1 MKMYK
6 KIVVTVFAFLLGSV
20 NLFAQNYKFGS
31 VSKKEMEQTIYA
43 KDSSANAVVLF
54 KKRNDYYKYDN
65 TTGWSIVSEVHERI
79 KLFNKEG
86 FEFASKKIPVYV
98 GREDEKFTIKAYT
111 YNLEKGKIVKT
122 KLDRDEIYEE
132 QISEY
137 WSSRNFTMPNLKEGT
152 IVEWKYNINSPYTT
166 SINDIICQYNI
177 PIEQLK
183 CKVQIPEFFV
193 FNNFPSR
200 YYPINM
206 KSSRVQK
213 NYTLT
218 SKDRSESSMTRGIT
232 TGSSYNNIKVLEN
245 TYTVDQKDIPALVE
259 EPYVNNIDN
268 YRAIVSF
275 EISAYQPAN
284 GVPEFFNTSWEDVT
298 KSIYENS
305 NFGRQLDRT
314 NFFEEDLNAVL
325 EGINGHKEKTLAIF
339 EFVKSKIK
347 WNEQKGKYTH
357 DGGIKKAYKDG
368 FGNVAEVN
376 LCLIAMLR
384 ASGIDANPILVS
396 TRDHGIPIF
405 PTKKGFNYV
414 IAGVEL
420 NGDITLLDAT
430 EKYSFPN
437 ILPLRDLN
445 WEGRLVREDGSS
457 IAVNLYP
464 KSYNLKMTK
473 LNAKLDH
480 EGLLD
485 GVMITTYN
493 GLNALNYRNQFS
505 SRKEDDIISR
515 IESANEDIEIEQF
528 KLRNKEN
535 TNKPIH
541 EMIKFTKENGVDIIG
556 DKIYISPLL
565 FLTVRENPFKL
576 DERLYPI
583 DYGSPW
589 KNQTNISL
597 EIPEGYTVESKPN
610 DILLNLPNEMGT
622 YALKTTLQ
630 ENKILVTSQTKLNV
644 PLIAPNYYETVK
656 ELYKR
661 AIENQLEK
669 IVLIQQGP

>member
-1 MKMYK
+1 MYK
-6 KIVVTVFAFLLGSV
+6 KIVIAAFAFFLTFNTLL
-20 NLFAQNYKFGS
+20 AQNHKFGS
-31 VSKKEMEQTIYA
+31 VSKKELEQTIYS

-65 TTGWSIVSEVHERI
+65 NTGWSIVSEVHERV

-86 FEFASKKIPVYV
+86 FEFAAKKIPLYV

-111 YNLEKGKIVKT
+111 YNLEGGKITKT
-122 KLDRDEIYEE
+122 KLDRDEIYDEK
-132 QISEY
+132 ISEY

-152 IVEWKYNINSPYTT
+152 IVEWKYDIHSPYIT
-166 SINDIICQYNI
+166 SINDIICQYDI
-177 PIEQLK
+177 PIEHLK
-183 CKVQIPEFFV
+183 CQIQIPERFV

-200 YYPINM
+200 YYPINI
-206 KSSRVQK
+206 KTSRVQK
-213 NYTLT
+213 NYTLA
-218 SKDRSESSMTRGIT
+218 SRDRSQSSMTKGIT
-232 TGSSYNNIKVLEN
+232 TGTSYNNIKVQEN
-245 TYTVDQKDIPALVE
+245 IYSIDQKNIPALVE
-259 EPYVNNIDN
+259 EPYVNNINN
-268 YRAIVSF
+268 YRAVVSF
-275 EISAYQPAN
+275 EISAYRPAN
-284 GVPEFFNTSWEDVT
+284 GVPEFYNTTWEDVT
-298 KSIYENS
+298 KSIYESS
-305 NFGRQLDRT
+305 NFGQQLDRT
-314 NFFEEDLNAVL
+314 NFFEEDLTRVL
-325 EGINGHKEKTLAIF
+325 EGINGHSEKTLVIF
-339 EFVKSKIK
+339 EYIKSKIK
-347 WNEQKGKYTH
+347 WNEQNGIYTH

-384 ASGIDANPILVS
+384 EAGIDANPILVS
-396 TRDHGIPIF
+396 TRSNGIPIF

-420 NGDITLLDAT
+420 NGNISLLDAT
-430 EKYSFPN
+430 EKYSFPD

-445 WEGRLVREDGSS
+445 WEGRLIREDGSS
-457 IAVNLYP
+457 VAVNLYP
-464 KSYNLKMTK
+464 KSYNLKMIK

-493 GLNALNYRNQFS
+493 GLNALNYRNQFAT
-505 SRKEDDIISR
+505 RKEDDIISR
-515 IESANEDIEIEQF
+515 IESINEDIEIEQF

-535 TNKPIH
+535 TKKPIH

-576 DERLYPI
+576 EKRLYPI

-589 KNQTNISL
+589 KNETLISL

-622 YALKTTLQ
+622 YSLNTKLQ

-644 PLIAPNYYETVK
+644 PLIGPNYYETVK